1 VQRTVFGGPLP
12 PFGSS
17 TVEVIAAFADGTVDI
32 SDPGTWLR
40 SPEAIQAILAE
51 REGGWANVRG
61 PGPLTWHEAKLSLQ
75 LLAEE
80 RVGWLQRE
88 RAYAARAH
96 EDAAWA
102 QMAGAVPKP

>member
-1 VQRTVFGGPLP
+1 MQRAVFGGPLP

-32 SDPGTWLR
+32 SDPGAWLR

-51 REGGWANVRG
+51 RHGWDDVRG

-88 RAYAARAH
+88 RAAAARAH

-102 QMAGAVPKP
+102 AMAGAVDKP